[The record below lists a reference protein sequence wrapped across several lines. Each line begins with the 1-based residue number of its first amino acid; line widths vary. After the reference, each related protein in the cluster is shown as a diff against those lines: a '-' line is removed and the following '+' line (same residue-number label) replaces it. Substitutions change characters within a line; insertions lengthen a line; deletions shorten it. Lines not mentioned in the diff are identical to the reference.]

1 MSFPIKVREA
11 VLFKCKRH
19 CCLCGEYAGTNLEL
33 HHIKQKADGGEDTE
47 DNCIPLCFDCHAEVK
62 QYNPKH
68 PKGLKYTEGELKLRR
83 DEVYDF
89 VKNKVI
95 SKYTEDDIN
104 LSKKILKNY
113 AEILEYLIKTDP
125 CSQGVYIEFI
135 DEANLMTE
143 ELSLYRYNFQDKVLD
158 SQKNFLIES
167 VIEWLNIINNPR
179 YLRNIPDIEYL
190 IFNNATVNEFRD
202 KIYNIRVDVRDSYLK
217 LRNIANL
224 W

>member
-143 ELSLYRYNFQDKVLD
+143 ELSLYRYNFQDKV
-158 SQKNFLIES
+158 
-167 VIEWLNIINNPR
+167 
-179 YLRNIPDIEYL
+179 
-190 IFNNATVNEFRD
+190 
-202 KIYNIRVDVRDSYLK
+202 
-217 LRNIANL
+217 
-224 W
+224 